1 MKRKISTLA
10 LAALT
15 AVSLSSCGGSS
26 SVPVTSMSP
35 QDVEKKYSD
44 RIDGSVDHLAK
55 VSNAKDFIG
64 VEASLKA
71 VSKVETYASDKV
83 AATQKSEN
91 TLTFKANLDAIVL
104 NTKSADLGKVTDRS
118 TYYTEVK
125 QVVTNSADSTQNVN
139 AVMKMYYAD
148 GKQTIVNGTDVK
160 TSTAEEKLAATLA
173 PVFQKLKGI
182 LNDTKTTAKEKLETI
197 VASIMSMVQGGET
210 VADETVSSSSTMQE
224 QITAWVSTL
233 MAYAT
238 AETPSTEVEDAAV
251 ATVLEMVETFMK
263 LDTGTLDALKKNSRT
278 DILAVVKKAVAFL
291 SSDLSKT
298 IDLLAGSSGKRD
310 AIKVQLNTTKL
321 TTAIGTLIKSCEDQ
335 LVNIIIEA
343 EKILEPNATV
353 TKDSVKT
360 FLTGVTT
367 TVGQALT
374 NIGEVSAS
382 VFFNEKMI
390 SGFAVKMEITIPM
403 GEGVKMVS
411 SSEINGDFK
420 LSDSAVKVPT
430 YSAK

>member
-26 SVPVTSMSP
+26 SVPVSSMAP
-35 QDVEKKYSD
+35 QDVEEKYSD
-44 RIDGSVDHLAK
+44 RLDGSVNHLAK

-71 VSKVETYASDKV
+71 TSKVETYASDKV
-83 AATQKSEN
+83 AATQTSESKL
-91 TLTFKANLDAIVL
+91 TLKANLDSVVL
-104 NTKSADLGKVTDRS
+104 NTKLEDLGKATDRS

-125 QVVTNSADSTQNVN
+125 QVVTNSADSKQNVN
-139 AVMKMYYAD
+139 AVMKTYYAD
-148 GKQTIVNGTDVK
+148 GKETIVNGTDAK
-160 TSTAEEKLAATLA
+160 TETADAKIGVTLA
-173 PVFQKLKGI
+173 PVFQGLKAV
-182 LNDTKTTAKEKLETI
+182 LNDTTTTAKQKLETI
-197 VASIMSMVQGGET
+197 VASIMSIAQGGMS
-210 VADETVSSSSTMQE
+210 VAEVASSSTLTT
-224 QITAWVSTL
+224 QISEWVTTL
-233 MAYAT
+233 MAYASE
-238 AETPSTEVEDAAV
+238 AKPSTEVEDAAV

-263 LDTGTLDALKKNSRT
+263 LDSGKLDALKKNSRT
-278 DILAVVKKAVAFL
+278 DILAVVKKAVAFV

-298 IDLLAGSSGKRD
+298 IDLLAGSSGKKD

-321 TTAIGTLIKSCEDQ
+321 TTAIGTLLKSCEDQ

-360 FLTGVTT
+360 FLAGVKE
-367 TVGQALT
+367 TVGDALS

-382 VFFNEKMI
+382 VFFNEKI
-390 SGFAVKMEITIPM
+390 LSGFALKMEITIPM
-403 GEGVKMVS
+403 GEGVKMVT
-411 SSEINGDFK
+411 SSEITGDLE
-420 LSDSAVKVPT
+420 LSDSAIKVPA